1 MLSEQEIN
9 ENLNLTG
16 PTIYDLLKQD
26 HQEIKLLFNQA
37 LESKRFDEHSYARI
51 KRALIIHMKGEEKFL
66 YPPLEHN
73 PETRQITLESYEEH
87 DVGKQIINDIDMSD
101 KSKGDWMF
109 AKIKVL
115 SEAIDM
121 HVKEEEE
128 ELFKH
133 AKKVLSHDDEHRI
146 GRLFQQAKMNAM
158 SQPHLVF

>member
-9 ENLNLTG
+9 DNINLTG
-16 PTIYDLLKQD
+16 PTIYELIKQD

-37 LESKRFDEHSYARI
+37 LESKKFDKDSYALI
-51 KRALIIHMKGEEKFL
+51 KRSLIIHMKGEEKFF
-66 YPPLEHN
+66 YPPLERN
-73 PETRQITLESYEEH
+73 PETHQITLESYEEH
-87 DVGKQIINDIDMSD
+87 DVSKQIINDIDMSD

-115 SEAIDM
+115 SEATDM
-121 HVKEEEE
+121 HMKEEEE
-128 ELFKH
+128 ELFND
-133 AKKVLSHDDEHRI
+133 AKKVLSHADEHRI

>member
-9 ENLNLTG
+9 ENLNLAG
-16 PTIYDLLKQD
+16 ANIYDLLKQD
-26 HQEIKLLFNQA
+26 HKDVKKLFNQVI
-37 LESKRFDEHSYARI
+37 ESKRFDEDTYALI
-51 KRALIIHMKGEEKFL
+51 KKALIIHMNGEEKFF
-66 YPPLEHN
+66 YPRLENN

-121 HVKEEEE
+121 HVKEEED
-128 ELFKH
+128 ELFKE
-133 AKKVLSHDDEHRI
+133 AKKVISHDDEHRI

-158 SQPHLVF
+158 SQP